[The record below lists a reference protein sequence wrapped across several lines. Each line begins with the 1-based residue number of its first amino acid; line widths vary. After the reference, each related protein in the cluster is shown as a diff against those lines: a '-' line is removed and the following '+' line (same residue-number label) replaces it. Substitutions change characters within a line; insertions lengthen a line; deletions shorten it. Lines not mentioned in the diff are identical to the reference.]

1 MLFKT
6 QTTFSA
12 LVIGFVFIGAGI
24 QTSFAGDSIDIDLG
38 GSASSSPKLTP
49 VPAAPVPTMAHS
61 EVLSAQKTGNQTEPE
76 SQGTILSK
84 VSLLPKDQSLLLT
97 LSGTNLSEPT
107 TIFKTAQGKIII
119 KLGKT
124 QLGIKSPIKTD
135 MPLIPSIRSSDH
147 HGTAWVVLDNNGLE
161 NWTWT
166 KEKGDIVVNFSLPSA
181 SVKISNTEKVIAP
194 PIAST
199 PSISAPAALETSGS
213 ESKNSSRLIEASIKP
228 LEDGI
233 KLILTSDGPS
243 KYVVRKLSQP
253 EKLIIHFLNTRLEVT
268 GREKNYKND
277 DLELKRGGLISLEM
291 RQLGPGFSPI
301 SEALLTL
308 LPGTVYEVDR
318 NLNQVVITL
327 TAPLPVAK
335 PVEKRGNLNQ
345 LVSLDIENADLNVV
359 VKTLSSEAGFDV
371 DFMGGSLSGT
381 VNEKFKDVPLKTALA
396 ILLSPGGYA
405 YEIQGNTLRI
415 GLQASIKSQKDNMP
429 HVVEIL
435 SPSGGMAPAQFDTLV
450 RSILI
455 PTNDVKTTV
464 DTVRNVLVLN
474 GTVADIEDYKKTIQD
489 LKLDEGATSDRIT
502 KVVKLNYADP
512 AAAAA
517 ILSPYLTPV
526 GKVQIDPRTTSLVIW
541 EVASNMGVLLELI
554 KEFDIKIPQVL
565 IESNIVEVNSENDL
579 NLGVI
584 WSANSTDPSNANPTF
599 SGSVSLPAAG
609 TGPGNFTFGTTRS
622 GLNINATLQA
632 LETRNKGKI
641 ISKPKIAT
649 GSGIAAEINVVE
661 NVVYTTST
669 TTFPPGG
676 SNPIVTTSF
685 NQLPL
690 PIDLKV
696 TPRITDDGRIT
707 SIINASITSQTGP
720 ALQSGA
726 IPPTSIETTNT
737 TLTTKNGE
745 TIVIGGLMR
754 ETMTDS
760 INGIPLL
767 SSLPIFGA
775 LFESHSYSLTKVELI
790 IFITPTLIED

>member
-1 MLFKT
+1 MLFRT

-49 VPAAPVPTMAHS
+49 VPSTPVPNTPHS
-61 EVLSAQKTGNQTEPE
+61 EALPAQKTANQTEPE
-76 SQGTILSK
+76 SQVAKLSK

-119 KLGKT
+119 KLAKT

-135 MPLIPSIRSSDH
+135 VTLIPSIRSSDH

-181 SVKISNTEKVIAP
+181 SIKISNSEKVTAP

-199 PSISAPAALETSGS
+199 PSTSAPAALESSGL

-253 EKLIIHFLNTRLEVT
+253 EKLIIHFLNTRLEVM

-327 TAPLPVAK
+327 TAPQPVAK
-335 PVEKRGNLNQ
+335 PIEKRGNLNQ

-415 GLQASIKSQKDNMP
+415 GLQASIKSQKDIMP

-464 DTVRNVLVLN
+464 DTVRNVLVLS

-579 NLGVI
+579 NMGVQ
-584 WSANSTDPSNANPTF
+584 WNFNSAVTNANPTF
-599 SGSVSLPAAG
+599 NGAVSLPAGGAA
-609 TGPGNFTFGTTRS
+609 PPNFQFGTIRS
-622 GLNINATLQA
+622 GLDITAQLQA
-632 LETRNKGKI
+632 LEVHNKGKI
-641 ISKPKIAT
+641 ISRPKIAT
-649 GSGIAAEINVVE
+649 GSGIPAEINVIE
-661 NVVYTTST
+661 NVVL
-669 TTFPPGG
+669 TTFTSILVPGG
-676 SNPIVTTSF
+676 TAQTTETF
-685 NQLPL
+685 TNLPL

-720 ALQSGA
+720 AVGA
-726 IPPTSIETTNT
+726 GAPPPTSVETATT

-754 ETMTDS
+754 ETMTDDIS
-760 INGIPLL
+760 GVPLL
-767 SSLPIFGA
+767 SSIPIVGA
-775 LFESHSYSLTKVELI
+775 LFQSHNHTLQKLELI
-790 IFITPTLIED
+790 IFITPTLMED